1 MEEGDTGRGLPAV
14 VVLSPR
20 GTETAG
26 CFRFAAL
33 VKAPDGEIVS
43 LALDQDFMRR
53 ALRLAERG
61 RGATRPNP
69 IVGAV
74 VVSGGRVVGEGW
86 HRAAGLPHAEALA
99 LARAG
104 ARAGGGTLYVTLEP
118 CAHHGRTPPCV
129 DAIVAAGIRRCVVA
143 MRDPHRIVNG
153 RGLRRLRSSGV
164 RVVTGVLGNEARQ
177 MLAGYVRAHE
187 RGLPRV
193 TWKVATTLDG
203 KVADGRGRSR
213 WITGPAARAEVHRMR
228 AAADAIVIGSGTAR
242 ADDPR
247 LTVRGTRRRAPQPL
261 RVVCDSRLRLPLT
274 LRLFRRPLAR
284 GTVVACRNDAPARK
298 AMELE
303 RRGVAVWRLPATR
316 GGVSPRAV
324 ARRLA
329 SAGCHDVLLEA
340 GPRLG
345 TAWMRAGLVDRVAW
359 FVAPKLLGEPGI
371 PWCGPLGR
379 VSLSRALPGR
389 IQRLKRCGADAS
401 ITLELEA

>member
-1 MEEGDTGRGLPAV
+1 
-14 VVLSPR
+14 
-20 GTETAG
+20 
-26 CFRFAAL
+26 
-33 VKAPDGEIVS
+33 
-43 LALDQDFMRR
+43 MRR

-389 IQRLKRCGADAS
+389 IERLKRCGADAS